1 MFEVEEKKKKP
12 GIIKIIL
19 ILLVAIVLIASIATI
34 LGSLLVETEE
44 EKYGGHGFEYMHGY
58 SSTDFKGY
66 HVYDGEKLVTLDHE
80 AEFQIEDEEEMPV
93 MDGAEACYPVYA
105 AVAKAIYKDI
115 DKIELQW
122 KKDVK
127 GFNSGVDDD
136 WTNGKIVSFTNTV
149 EGYDRLIH
157 GDVDLMFAARPSEA
171 QRETATEYHEQIL
184 STPIGREAFVFFVEE
199 DNPVENLT
207 SDQIRAIY
215 HGDITNWQEV
225 GGKDRT
231 IVAFQRPEESGSQVA
246 MKYFMGDISLKDPDT
261 MERVDA
267 MAGVIE
273 EVKQYH
279 NEAGAMGY
287 TFRYFLEG
295 LNQEQGVKMLSVD
308 GIYPSV
314 DNIKDGSYPITV
326 SLVCARLAGNKKV
339 NTEKVIDFLLT
350 EDGQRIIQETGYGPL
365 DKVEDGATGLSTA
378 IVENEIYPGKI
389 YTLEDNSKVGTLV
402 LNYYPDLYEEAGGVF
417 ELTVDDFYVK
427 GTYLN
432 DEEGLGENQFY
443 AFLNMSDSMLSRYGF
458 FYFRFTMD
466 GDRIIIDE
474 IGGDEDGEYD
484 EYYPSEI
491 VLENLQEGAEFIFK
505 SEEQF

>member
-1 MFEVEEKKKKP
+1 MTEDGKAAKARERKAAKAEARRRVVEEKKKKP

-279 NEAGAMGY
+279 NEAGAM
-287 TFRYFLEG
+287 
-295 LNQEQGVKMLSVD
+295 
-308 GIYPSV
+308 
-314 DNIKDGSYPITV
+314 
-326 SLVCARLAGNKKV
+326 
-339 NTEKVIDFLLT
+339 
-350 EDGQRIIQETGYGPL
+350 
-365 DKVEDGATGLSTA
+365 
-378 IVENEIYPGKI
+378 
-389 YTLEDNSKVGTLV
+389 
-402 LNYYPDLYEEAGGVF
+402 
-417 ELTVDDFYVK
+417 
-427 GTYLN
+427 
-432 DEEGLGENQFY
+432 
-443 AFLNMSDSMLSRYGF
+443 
-458 FYFRFTMD
+458 
-466 GDRIIIDE
+466 
-474 IGGDEDGEYD
+474 
-484 EYYPSEI
+484 
-491 VLENLQEGAEFIFK
+491 
-505 SEEQF
+505 